1 MAHRLLAAYARTL
14 AAMTKERRL
23 AIEGIVLAI
32 VILVAGFLFLQGGD
46 TEPGGAT
53 ASATSRVGSRPSAA
67 SSTAARISAS
77 PRTATRAPSA
87 SPSAAPSPT
96 ARTTPRP
103 SAAPRTSRDP
113 HLAYGDFLSR
123 VNDDRSKV
131 DQLNN
136 ALSAAVTAGDR
147 AAARTAAMA
156 VLDFVN
162 GERKWLVDHPP
173 ADCYAAAHAAGI
185 AMLDAYQTAASDFVE
200 WAGTSGLSGLVAL
213 AKAGDAANAATDA
226 FTAFGTAIVST
237 KCPG

>member
-1 MAHRLLAAYARTL
+1 L
-14 AAMTKERRL
+14 
-23 AIEGIVLAI
+23 
-32 VILVAGFLFLQGGD
+32 
-46 TEPGGAT
+46 
-53 ASATSRVGSRPSAA
+53 
-67 SSTAARISAS
+67 
-77 PRTATRAPSA
+77 A
-87 SPSAAPSPT
+87 SPSAAPSRS

-103 SAAPRTSRDP
+103 SAPPRTSGDP

-131 DQLNN
+131 DQLNS
-136 ALSAAVTAGDR
+136 ALSTAVTAGDR

-156 VLDFVN
+156 ILDFVN

-213 AKAGDAANAATDA
+213 AKAGDAANVATQA
-226 FTAFGTAIVST
+226 FTAFDNAIVRT
-237 KCPG
+237 QCPG

>member
-1 MAHRLLAAYARTL
+1 
-14 AAMTKERRL
+14 MTKERRL

-32 VILVAGFLFLQGGD
+32 VILVAGFLFLQGSD
-46 TEPGGAT
+46 TGPG
-53 ASATSRVGSRPSAA
+53 AA
-67 SSTAARISAS
+67 SAS
-77 PRTATRAPSA
+77 PTTAAGSGSSARSSLAARTSSSAAAVRPSPSARRTAVPSA
-87 SPSAAPSPT
+87 S
-96 ARTTPRP
+96 ARPTPRP
-103 SAAPRTSRDP
+103 SSPPRTSRDP
-113 HLAYGDFLSR
+113 HLAYADFLSH

-147 AAARTAAMA
+147 AAARTAATTI
-156 VLDFVN
+156 LDFVK
-162 GERKWLVDHPP
+162 GERQWLLDHPP

-200 WAGTSGLSGLVAL
+200 WAGASGLSGLVAL

-237 KCPG
+237 QCPG